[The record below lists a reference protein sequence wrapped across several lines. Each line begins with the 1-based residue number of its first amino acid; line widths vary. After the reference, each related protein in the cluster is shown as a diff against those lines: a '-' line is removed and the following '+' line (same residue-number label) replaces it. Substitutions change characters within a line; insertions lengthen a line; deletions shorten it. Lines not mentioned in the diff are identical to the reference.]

1 MADNMIEVYGTSWC
15 PDCTRA
21 KQFLT
26 DQNVPYEWFDVD
38 EDEEKLKYVVEVNGG
53 KQIVPTILFPDGS
66 LLVEPSNKALA
77 EKLGV

>member
-1 MADNMIEVYGTSWC
+1 MADSAIQVYGTSWC
-15 PDCTRA
+15 PDCTRS

-26 DQNVPYEWFDVD
+26 DKNVAFEWFDVD
-38 EDEEKLKYVVEVNGG
+38 EDEEKRLYVVEVNGG

-66 LLVEPSNKALA
+66 ILVEPSNKQLA